1 MKMEAIAR
9 RDIPPLDSSPQMQ
22 RLLRHVPLEEIPD
35 SCDILSAEQLQ
46 HKLERGYGVIS
57 LIAVGDIMLGGRSRR
72 IIASRGPGYPFEA
85 VGPLLNRAPVVMG
98 NLEGP
103 FARIARRQ
111 ERNFCYRMNPALAKA
126 IAEARINVL
135 SLANNHLMDCG
146 RTGVLETLAALDAV
160 SIAALGAG
168 IDTHHAHQ
176 PVIRQA
182 GSRRIGM
189 LGYYWNYRC
198 GSKTNDAGCAVDSP
212 DVLAED
218 IGRLRPQVDRVVVAF
233 HWGVPYLREP
243 SAEDRAK
250 ARLAID
256 CGADA
261 VVGHHPHIIQPFEIY
276 RERPIF
282 YSVGNFT
289 FGSANSRAEG
299 LMLGFGFEEDAT
311 IVQIFPIY
319 VKNRDPRID
328 YRPAVLSGASG
339 ERILRNLA
347 AISGSSGARLRV
359 VDQVGRIECR
369 ANCCGC
375 GPNAEKVTRAPKPRA
390 QCR

>member
-1 MKMEAIAR
+1 MKMESIAP
-9 RDIPPLDSSPQMQ
+9 RDIPPMDNSPQMQ

-35 SCDILSAEQLQ
+35 SGDILSSAQLRR
-46 HKLERGYGVIS
+46 KLERGGDKIS

-72 IIASRGPGYPFEA
+72 VIAARGAAYTFEA
-85 VGPLLNRAPVVMG
+85 VAPLLKRAPVVMG

-111 ERNFCYRMNPALAKA
+111 ERNFSYRMNPALAKA

-135 SLANNHLMDCG
+135 TLANNHLMDCG
-146 RTGVLETLAALDAV
+146 RTGVLETLAALDAA

-168 IDTHHAHQ
+168 IDSRHAHE

-182 GSRRIGM
+182 GGLRIGM
-189 LGYYWNYRC
+189 LGYYWNHRC
-198 GSKTNDAGCAVDSP
+198 GSNTNDAGCAVDSP
-212 DVLAED
+212 EVLAED
-218 IGRLRPQVDRVVVAF
+218 IGSLRRQADRVVVTF

-243 SAEDRAK
+243 SAEDCAK

-256 CGADA
+256 YGADV

-276 RERPIF
+276 RERPIL

-299 LMLGFGFEEDAT
+299 LMAAFGFGDGAT
-311 IVQIFPIY
+311 IVQIFPLY

-347 AISGSSGARLRV
+347 SISGPSGARLRV
-359 VDQVGRIECR
+359 VDEAGRIECR
-369 ANCCGC
+369 PNYCSP
-375 GPNAEKVTRAPKPRA
+375 GPRAEK
-390 QCR
+390 

>member
-1 MKMEAIAR
+1 MKMEDTEP
-9 RDIPPLDSSPQMQ
+9 RDIPPVDSSPQMQ
-22 RLLRHVPLEEIPD
+22 RLLRHVPREEIPD
-35 SCDILSAEQLQ
+35 SGDILNSAQLQ
-46 HKLERGYGVIS
+46 HQLDRGSGTMS

-72 IIASRGPGYPFEA
+72 VIASRGAGYPFEA
-85 VGPLLNRAPVVMG
+85 VAPLLNSAPVVMG

-111 ERNFCYRMNPALAKA
+111 ERNFSYRMNPDLAKA
-126 IAEARINVL
+126 IAGAGIGVL
-135 SLANNHLMDCG
+135 TLANNHLMDCG
-146 RTGVLETLAALDAV
+146 RIGVLETLAALDAA
-160 SIAALGAG
+160 SIGALGAG
-168 IDTHHAHQ
+168 ITSRHAHQ

-182 GSRRIGM
+182 GGLRIGM
-189 LGYYWNYRC
+189 LGYYWNQRC
-198 GSKTNDAGCAVDSP
+198 GSMTNDAGCAVDSP
-212 DVLAED
+212 QALAED
-218 IGRLRPQVDRVVVAF
+218 IGSLRQQVDRVVVTF

-261 VVGHHPHIIQPFEIY
+261 VIGHHPHIIQPFEIY

-299 LMLGFGFEEDAT
+299 LMVGFGFEDAAT
-311 IVQIFPIY
+311 TVQIFPLY

-339 ERILRNLA
+339 GRVLRNLA

-369 ANCCGC
+369 PNYCSG
-375 GPNAEKVTRAPKPRA
+375 GPNAEK
-390 QCR
+390 

>member
-1 MKMEAIAR
+1 MKMEGIAP
-9 RDIPPLDSSPQMQ
+9 RDIPRVDGSPQMH

-35 SCDILSAEQLQ
+35 SGDILSSAQLQ
-46 HKLERGYGVIS
+46 HQLERSSNMIS

-72 IIASRGPGYPFEA
+72 VIASRGAGYPFEA
-85 VGPLLNRAPVVMG
+85 VAPLLNRAPVVMG

-111 ERNFCYRMNPALAKA
+111 ERNFSYRMNPALAKA

-135 SLANNHLMDCG
+135 TLANNHLMDCG
-146 RTGVLETLAALDAV
+146 RTGVLETLAALDAA

-168 IDTHHAHQ
+168 INSRHAHQ

-182 GSRRIGM
+182 GGSRIGM
-189 LGYYWNYRC
+189 LGYYWNHRC
-198 GSKTNDAGCAVDSP
+198 GSRTNDAGCAVDSP
-212 DVLAED
+212 EVLAED
-218 IGRLRPQVDRVVVAF
+218 IGSLRRQVDRVVVTF

-276 RERPIF
+276 RERPIL

-299 LMLGFGFEEDAT
+299 LMVGFGFEDAAT
-311 IVQIFPIY
+311 IVQIFPLY

-369 ANCCGC
+369 PSYCSR
-375 GPNAEKVTRAPKPRA
+375 GPNAEK
-390 QCR
+390 